1 MKRTVLIVDDHPGF
15 RRLARRVLEAGG
27 FSVVGE
33 AADGAEALPAVAA
46 LRPEVVLLD
55 VVLPD
60 TNGFAVAD
68 RLRAEPS
75 PPHVILISSRE
86 RTDFGARLDA
96 QSGRRFLPKG
106 EFSSAAVEA
115 LLEAP

>member
-1 MKRTVLIVDDHPGF
+1 MKRTVLIVDDHAGF

-46 LRPEVVLLD
+46 LQPEVVLLD

-60 TNGFAVAD
+60 TNGFAVAA
-68 RLRAEPS
+68 RLRSERS
-75 PPHVILISSRE
+75 PPQVILISSRE
-86 RTDFGARLDA
+86 RTDFGARLDP
-96 QSGRRFLPKG
+96 QNGHRFLPKS

-115 LLEAP
+115 LLEP